1 MNVLFAARGFYHLL
15 QSELDREQSIDRGC
29 RDGQTEIA
37 MTASIMLYNPTAV
50 RAAGAETAQHTLAD
64 LKGKVVG
71 FIDNAKPNFDYLVD
85 DLAALLVSRYGVA
98 RVIKRKKRAA
108 SVPADEL
115 VYTELAEQCDLVIT
129 GSGD

>member
-1 MNVLFAARGFYHLL
+1 MNVRFAARGFYHLL
-15 QSELDREQSIDRGC
+15 QSEPDREKSIHQGGC
-29 RDGQTEIA
+29 DGQTEIA

-50 RAAGAETAQHTLAD
+50 RAAGAVTTQHTLAD
-64 LKGKVVG
+64 LNGKVVG
-71 FIDNAKPNFDYLVD
+71 FIDNAKPNFDHLVD

-115 VYTELAEQCDLVIT
+115 IYKELAEQCDLVIT